1 MSKIGII
8 IQREYKTRVVKKSF
22 IIMTFLSPLLFAAIM
37 VIPLWLSSAKNTENK
52 VIAVVDHTNEYAQ
65 AIPSNESY
73 QFEIAKEPNQDIGK
87 SKLSS
92 DYYAILLI
100 SGDLMKDSTAV
111 TLYSQKQINL
121 DLKSYIADHLSKYV
135 ENKKLE
141 ASHIPNIRQIIKA
154 SQTPV
159 NVTTVKLDNN
169 GNEVITSTD
178 IATFIGAMATF
189 LIYLFIFMY
198 GAQVMR
204 GVVEEKTN
212 RIVEIIISSVRPF
225 EMMMGKIIG
234 IALVGLTQFLLWIL
248 LTVII
253 TNVAGIAMFGSTFSQ
268 LQQSAQMTAVQD
280 HNATHQLI
288 LGLIQGLQGINFA
301 EIIGFFLFYFV
312 GGYLLYASL
321 FAAIGS
327 AVDNE
332 TDTQQFMLPITIP
345 IIFAFYAAFYSL
357 QNPDG
362 PLAFWC
368 SIIPFTSPIVM
379 MVRLP
384 FDVPLWEKL
393 LSVSLLII
401 TFLSTTWLA
410 AKIYRTGI
418 LMYGKKI
425 TWKEMWKWLRYS
437 N

>member
-37 VIPLWLSSAKNTENK
+37 IIPMWLSTAKDTQTK
-52 VIAVVDHTNEYAQ
+52 TIAVVDRTNEYAQ
-65 AIPSNESY
+65 ALPSNESY
-73 QFEIAKEPNQDIGK
+73 HFEIAKEPNQDIGK
-87 SKLSS
+87 SKLTN

-100 SGDLMKDSTAV
+100 SGDLMKDSAAV
-111 TLYSQKQINL
+111 SLYSQKQVGIE
-121 DLKSYIADHLSKYV
+121 LKSYIADHLSKYV

-141 ASHIPNIRQIIKA
+141 ASGIPNIRQIIKE

-159 NVTTVKLDNN
+159 NVATIKLDSN
-169 GNEVITSTD
+169 GHEVITSSE
-178 IATFIGAMATF
+178 IATVVGALATF

-198 GAQVMR
+198 GVQVMR

-212 RIVEIIISSVRPF
+212 RIVEVIISSVRPF
-225 EMMMGKIIG
+225 ELMMGKILG
-234 IALVGLTQFLLWIL
+234 IALVGLTQFLLWVL

-253 TNVAGIAMFGSTFSQ
+253 TNVAGIAMFGSSISQ
-268 LQQSAQMTAVQD
+268 LQQSTQLSAMQD
-280 HNATHQLI
+280 HSTTHQMI
-288 LGLIQGLQGINFA
+288 LGLIQGMQGINFV
-301 EIIGFFLFYFV
+301 EITGFFLFYFL

-332 TDTQQFMLPITIP
+332 TDTQQFMLPVTIP

-384 FDVPLWEKL
+384 FDVPLWQKL

-401 TFLSTTWLA
+401 TFLSTTWIA

-425 TWKEMWKWLRYS
+425 TWKELWKWLRYS

>member
-1 MSKIGII
+1 MSKIGLI
-8 IQREYKTRVVKKSF
+8 IQREYKTRVVKRSF
-22 IIMTFLSPLLFAAIM
+22 IVMTFLSPLLFAAIM
-37 VIPLWLSSAKNTENK
+37 VIPLWLSTVKDTDTK
-52 VIAVVDHTNEYAQ
+52 TIAVVDRTDEYAQ
-65 AIPSNESY
+65 ALPSNESY

-111 TLYSQKQINL
+111 TLYSQKQVGIE
-121 DLKSYIADHLSKYV
+121 LKSYIADHLSKYV
-135 ENKKLE
+135 ENKRLA
-141 ASHIPNIRQIIKA
+141 ASNIPNIKQIIKE
-154 SQTPV
+154 SQTSI
-159 NVTTVKLDNN
+159 NVATIKLDSN
-169 GNEVITSTD
+169 GNEVVTSSE
-178 IATFIGAMATF
+178 IATIIGAFATF

-212 RIVEIIISSVRPF
+212 RIVEIIISSVSPF

-234 IALVGLTQFLLWIL
+234 IALVGLTQFLLWVL

-253 TNVAGIAMFGSTFSQ
+253 SNVAGIAMFGSPISQ
-268 LQQSAQMTAVQD
+268 LQQSSHFAVLQD
-280 HNATHQLI
+280 HNTTHQLI
-288 LGLIQGLQGINFA
+288 LGLIQGLQGINFV
-301 EIIGFFLFYFV
+301 EIIGFFLFYFM

-332 TDTQQFMLPITIP
+332 TDTQQFMLPVTIP

-384 FDVPLWEKL
+384 FDVPLWQKL

-401 TFLSTTWLA
+401 TFLSTTWIA

>member
-1 MSKIGII
+1 MSKIGLI
-8 IQREYKTRVVKKSF
+8 IQREYKTRVVKRSF
-22 IIMTFLSPLLFAAIM
+22 IVMTFLSPLLFAAIM
-37 VIPLWLSSAKNTENK
+37 VIPLWLSTAKDTEAK
-52 VIAVVDHTNEYAQ
+52 TIAVVDRTDEYAQ
-65 AIPSNESY
+65 ALPSNESY

-111 TLYSQKQINL
+111 TLYSQKQVSI

-135 ENKKLE
+135 ENKNL
-141 ASHIPNIRQIIKA
+141 AATHIPNIRQIIKE
-154 SQTPV
+154 SQTPI
-159 NVTTVKLDNN
+159 NVTTIKLDQH
-169 GNEVITSTD
+169 GNEVVTSSD
-178 IATFIGAMATF
+178 VATFIAAFATF

-212 RIVEIIISSVRPF
+212 RIVEIIISSVSPF

-234 IALVGLTQFLLWIL
+234 IALVGLTQFLLWVL

-253 TNVAGIAMFGSTFSQ
+253 SNVAGIAMFGSSITH
-268 LQQSAQMTAVQD
+268 LQQSAQMSTMQD
-280 HNATHQLI
+280 HNATHQVI
-288 LGLIQGLQGINFA
+288 LGLIQGLQGINFV
-301 EIIGFFLFYFV
+301 EIIGFFLFYFM

-332 TDTQQFMLPITIP
+332 TDTQQFMLPVTIP

-384 FDVPLWEKL
+384 FDVPLWQKL

>member
-1 MSKIGII
+1 
-8 IQREYKTRVVKKSF
+8 
-22 IIMTFLSPLLFAAIM
+22 MTFLSPLLFAAIM
-37 VIPLWLSSAKNTENK
+37 LIPLWLSTAKDTEHK
-52 VIAVVDHTNEYAQ
+52 TIAVVDYTNMYAQ
-65 AIPSNESY
+65 ALPSNATY
-73 QFEIAKEPNQDIGK
+73 HFEIVQAPQQDIGK
-87 SKLSS
+87 SKLSN
-92 DYYAILLI
+92 DYYAILVI
-100 SGDLMKDSTAV
+100 SGNLMHDSTAV
-111 TLYSQKQINL
+111 ALYSQKQVGFEL
-121 DLKSYIADHLSKYV
+121 QSYIADHLNKYV
-135 ENKKLE
+135 ENQKLE
-141 ASHIPNIRQIIKA
+141 ASHIPNIKQIIKA
-154 SQTPV
+154 SQSSIQVATIKL
-159 NVTTVKLDNN
+159 NANGQEIVTSS
-169 GNEVITSTD
+169 EV
-178 IATFIGAMATF
+178 AAVIGALATF

-225 EMMMGKIIG
+225 ELMMGKIIG
-234 IALVGLTQFLLWIL
+234 IALVGLTQFLLWVL

-253 TNVAGIAMFGSTFSQ
+253 SNVAGIAMFGSS
-268 LQQSAQMTAVQD
+268 LAGIQQSTQLTAGTQSTA
-280 HNATHQLI
+280 HHAI
-288 LGLIQGLQGINFA
+288 LSIIQGLQGINFV
-301 EIIGFFLFYFV
+301 EIIGYFIFYFI

-332 TDTQQFMLPITIP
+332 TDTQQFMLPVTIP

-384 FDVPLWEKL
+384 FDVPLWQKL
-393 LSVSLLII
+393 LSSGLLII

-425 TWKEMWKWLRYS
+425 SWKELWKWLRYS
-437 N
+437 NR

>member
-1 MSKIGII
+1 
-8 IQREYKTRVVKKSF
+8 
-22 IIMTFLSPLLFAAIM
+22 
-37 VIPLWLSSAKNTENK
+37 
-52 VIAVVDHTNEYAQ
+52 
-65 AIPSNESY
+65 
-73 QFEIAKEPNQDIGK
+73 
-87 SKLSS
+87 
-92 DYYAILLI
+92 
-100 SGDLMKDSTAV
+100 
-111 TLYSQKQINL
+111 
-121 DLKSYIADHLSKYV
+121 
-135 ENKKLE
+135 
-141 ASHIPNIRQIIKA
+141 
-154 SQTPV
+154 
-159 NVTTVKLDNN
+159 
-169 GNEVITSTD
+169 
-178 IATFIGAMATF
+178 
-189 LIYLFIFMY
+189 
-198 GAQVMR
+198 
-204 GVVEEKTN
+204 
-212 RIVEIIISSVRPF
+212 
-225 EMMMGKIIG
+225 
-234 IALVGLTQFLLWIL
+234 
-248 LTVII
+248 
-253 TNVAGIAMFGSTFSQ
+253 MFGSTFSQ

>member
-1 MSKIGII
+1 
-8 IQREYKTRVVKKSF
+8 
-22 IIMTFLSPLLFAAIM
+22 
-37 VIPLWLSSAKNTENK
+37 
-52 VIAVVDHTNEYAQ
+52 
-65 AIPSNESY
+65 
-73 QFEIAKEPNQDIGK
+73 
-87 SKLSS
+87 
-92 DYYAILLI
+92 
-100 SGDLMKDSTAV
+100 
-111 TLYSQKQINL
+111 
-121 DLKSYIADHLSKYV
+121 
-135 ENKKLE
+135 
-141 ASHIPNIRQIIKA
+141 
-154 SQTPV
+154 
-159 NVTTVKLDNN
+159 
-169 GNEVITSTD
+169 
-178 IATFIGAMATF
+178 
-189 LIYLFIFMY
+189 
-198 GAQVMR
+198 
-204 GVVEEKTN
+204 
-212 RIVEIIISSVRPF
+212 
-225 EMMMGKIIG
+225 MMGKIIG
-234 IALVGLTQFLLWIL
+234 IALVGLTQFLLWVL

-253 TNVAGIAMFGSTFSQ
+253 SNVAGIAMFGSPISQ
-268 LQQSAQMTAVQD
+268 LQQSSHFAVLQD
-280 HNATHQLI
+280 HNTTHQLI
-288 LGLIQGLQGINFA
+288 LGLIQGLQGINFV
-301 EIIGFFLFYFV
+301 EIIGFFLFYFM

-332 TDTQQFMLPITIP
+332 TDTQQFMLPVTIP

-384 FDVPLWEKL
+384 FDVPLWQKL

-401 TFLSTTWLA
+401 TFLSTTWIA